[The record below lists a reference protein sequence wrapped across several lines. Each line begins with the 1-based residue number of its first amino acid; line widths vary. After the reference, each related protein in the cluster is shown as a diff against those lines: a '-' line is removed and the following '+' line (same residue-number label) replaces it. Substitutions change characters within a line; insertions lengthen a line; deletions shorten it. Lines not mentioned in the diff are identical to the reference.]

1 MKAVS
6 SVLIVGGIALL
17 VYRVLH
23 GGNVVLLILGVLAIV
38 CGIGITFAS
47 RRED

>member
-6 SVLIVGGIALL
+6 SVLIVGGIVLL

-23 GGNVVLLILGVLAIV
+23 GGNFALPILGVLAIV
-38 CGIGITFAS
+38 CGLGVTLAS
-47 RRED
+47 R